1 MENLNRGLRYIPVNL
16 KDAKLIVFM
25 DGSFAN
31 NKDLSS
37 QLGFILILVNKSTGT
52 DTNTFIICS
61 NVIYY
66 SSTKCKRVIRSV
78 LALEIYS
85 MVNSFNI
92 GIAITITLRM
102 IIERLRLPAIPLV
115 ICTDLYSLY
124 ECLVKLR
131 TIKEKRLMINIMAL
145 R

>member
-16 KDAKLIVFM
+16 KDAKLIVFI
-25 DGSFAN
+25 DGFFAN
-31 NKDLSS
+31 NKDLSL
-37 QLGFILILVNKSTGT
+37 QLGFILMLINKSTST

-78 LALEIYS
+78 LASEIYGI
-85 MVNSFNI
+85 VNSFNI
-92 GIAITITLRM
+92 GIAIVITLRM
-102 IIERLRLPAIPLV
+102 IIERLGLPAIPLV
-115 ICTDLYSLY
+115 ICTDSYSLY
-124 ECLVKLR
+124 EYLVKLR
-131 TIKEKRLMINIMAL
+131 TIKEKRLMINIIAL